1 VSITLALAMIV
12 IAAVAAQLLAARASI
27 PAVVPL
33 LIAGVLLGP
42 DGLDAFDPDEL
53 FGDLLDPFVAL
64 AVGAILFDGAL
75 TLRRESLEHG
85 LGGVVTRLCTIGVV
99 ITWAGAAAGAGIML
113 GLDHRIAI
121 LLGAI
126 LTLSGPTVVIPILDY
141 VRPTPR
147 LDAALRWEGILVDPI
162 GAILAV
168 ITYHLITSGE
178 GEVHIFEFLGTLGI
192 GVAVGFLGA
201 VALAFLLSER
211 RFASHLEATAIL
223 AVVLLS
229 VALASEIRDDAG
241 LVTAIAMGLVLAHRQ
256 RELIQRA
263 PEFGE
268 TLVSLL
274 LGVLFVILAARV
286 DPDAIVDL
294 GWGAVAF
301 VALLI
306 VVLRPLSAGIS
317 TWRSVLDTRERA
329 LVAWMMP
336 RGIVAASTA
345 STFGFG
351 LAQAGV
357 PDANKL
363 VPATFLV
370 IAVTVAVYGLSGRP
384 LALRLGVAER
394 GPRPRGSID

>member
-1 VSITLALAMIV
+1 
-12 IAAVAAQLLAARASI
+12 
-27 PAVVPL
+27 
-33 LIAGVLLGP
+33 
-42 DGLDAFDPDEL
+42 
-53 FGDLLDPFVAL
+53 
-64 AVGAILFDGAL
+64 
-75 TLRRESLEHG
+75 
-85 LGGVVTRLCTIGVV
+85 
-99 ITWAGAAAGAGIML
+99 
-113 GLDHRIAI
+113 
-121 LLGAI
+121 
-126 LTLSGPTVVIPILDY
+126 
-141 VRPTPR
+141 
-147 LDAALRWEGILVDPI
+147 
-162 GAILAV
+162 
-168 ITYHLITSGE
+168 
-178 GEVHIFEFLGTLGI
+178 
-192 GVAVGFLGA
+192 
-201 VALAFLLSER
+201 
-211 RFASHLEATAIL
+211 
-223 AVVLLS
+223 
-229 VALASEIRDDAG
+229 
-241 LVTAIAMGLVLAHRQ
+241 VTAIAMGLVLAHRQ

-294 GWGAVAF
+294 GWGAVPF

-306 VVLRPLSAGIS
+306 IILRPLSAGIS